1 MLNYQ
6 RVVPTRAPYELL
18 HYDTGYPLEV
28 STLRKRDIHEKIL
41 FCRLTHHKILL
52 KGGIYHILSYIII
65 DHNGIMIGFQ
75 VTLCLVSLYF
85 FLSLVVIGLTLVHYL
100 YIYISLSLIWL
111 GEPVKPNF
119 HHYPLVICYIAIEN
133 HHFSWENP
141 LFLWPFSIANR

>member
-52 KGGIYHILSYIII
+52 KGGIYHILSYII
-65 DHNGIMIGFQ
+65 DQNGIMIGFQ
-75 VTLCLVSLYF
+75 VTLCLVSLYL
-85 FLSLVVIGLTLVHYL
+85 FLSLVVIGLNLVQCL
-100 YIYISLSLIWL
+100 YIYIYLSLSLIWL

-119 HHYPLVICYIAIEN
+119 FHYPLVI
-133 HHFSWENP
+133 
-141 LFLWPFSIANR
+141 

>member
-100 YIYISLSLIWL
+100 YIYISLSHLAWWTRETKLSSLPSGNLLHSYWKSPFFMGKSTI
-111 GEPVKPNF
+111 NS
-119 HHYPLVICYIAIEN
+119 
-133 HHFSWENP
+133 HFQ
-141 LFLWPFSIANR
+141 